1 MKNFFSFLSRSSQ
14 KKILCLDGGGVRTIA
29 ALVFLKT
36 LESESGKKVS
46 DMFNKKFI
54 TPYLRMNVKEYFYSM
69 DWYQLNQPYQKHH
82 VRTAFN
88 LDKDVKKH
96 LNLQLDSKI
105 NVLFERL
112 LNNNKINYKGR
123 TRVMDMGRDWPKP
136 TGATLNEFMI

>member
-1 MKNFFSFLSRSSQ
+1 
-14 KKILCLDGGGVRTIA
+14 
-29 ALVFLKT
+29 
-36 LESESGKKVS
+36 
-46 DMFNKKFI
+46 MFNKKFI

-69 DWYQLNQPYQKHH
+69 EWYQLNQPYQKHH

-112 LNNNKINYKGR
+112 LNNKKINYKGR
-123 TRVMDMGRDWPKP
+123 LRVMDMVRDWPKQE
-136 TGATLNEFMI
+136 GATLNQFML

>member
-1 MKNFFSFLSRSSQ
+1 
-14 KKILCLDGGGVRTIA
+14 
-29 ALVFLKT
+29 
-36 LESESGKKVS
+36 
-46 DMFNKKFI
+46 MFNKKFI

-112 LNNNKINYKGR
+112 LNNNEINYKGR
-123 TRVMDMGRDWPKP
+123 TRVMDLVRDWPKSNP
-136 TGATLNEFMI
+136 TGATLNQFML

>member
-1 MKNFFSFLSRSSQ
+1 MY
-14 KKILCLDGGGVRTIA
+14 
-29 ALVFLKT
+29 
-36 LESESGKKVS
+36 
-46 DMFNKKFI
+46 NKKFI
-54 TPYLRMNVKEYFYSM
+54 TPYLRMNVKNYFYSM

-105 NVLFERL
+105 TVLFERL

-123 TRVMDMGRDWPKP
+123 TRVMDMVRDWPKP